1 MALAKTSVVL
11 VLNLV
16 QSCSGNAFL
25 KQSSEGAQSQTVGHI
40 GIEEMLLA
48 EVQSFMGKGH
58 MDANLP
64 EITSML
70 EPMWLSL
77 PKNKYGNLDHS
88 EVRYA
93 LRRIFVQRHGWH
105 IDGLEKIGTDV
116 ATDETSGLLRGKV
129 PAFLMD
135 RFQEAFG
142 DSGLKLHELA
152 IFAATL
158 EHIIHDD
165 ATDRLH
171 DLFTLLDL
179 KIEQSISQQK
189 ATEVL
194 IAFALSIIKGAKR
207 ISSAQNLRNLLARIH
222 VAYPGWE
229 DTQIWV
235 EDLFRT
241 EEFLESSR
249 LNPFADRT
257 WNFAQIEK
265 VAQKISHQFGHF
277 QNTDCQRLKTVMLEA
292 EDGDTG
298 RVRLS
303 AFYKKFL
310 ETNSLFKE
318 SAEGL
323 RNMGA
328 LEERSGES
336 RVIVSNYVLAPSN
349 CLADTGFYSIC
360 CINECEQVM
369 AQVETAVAAPFAR
382 PDTIVSIVSN
392 LSTTTV
398 DASSLL
404 PEVVARLHSVAE
416 RHGGFV
422 PLHGRLFAQWLHVVF
437 PRECPFPHTLGSV
450 NTTTTAGYTASS
462 SHQMEESKMEKYIL
476 NISSTPE
483 KQDVPEED
491 LEQFHWQH
499 EELVYRP
506 GEQPRMARSWIA
518 SACWLLIGVAACVFV
533 ITAFADVAR
542 RCRPDVQS
550 KATKIHLV

>member
-1 MALAKTSVVL
+1 MALARIFVVL
-11 VLNLV
+11 VFNLV
-16 QSCSGNAFL
+16 HSSTGNAFL
-25 KQSSEGAQSQTVGHI
+25 KQSSENAQTQVVGHI
-40 GIEEMLLA
+40 GIEEKLLE
-48 EVQSFMGKGH
+48 EVQGFMGKGH

-64 EITSML
+64 EITKML

-77 PKNKYGNLDHS
+77 PKNNYGNLDHS

-105 IDGLEKIGTDV
+105 IDGLEKLGTDV
-116 ATDETSGLLRGKV
+116 GTEETSGLLRGKV
-129 PAFLMD
+129 PAFLME
-135 RFQEAFG
+135 RFEEAFG

-158 EHIIHDD
+158 EHIIHED

-171 DLFTLLDL
+171 GLFSILDM
-179 KIEQSISQQK
+179 KIEQSMSHMK
-189 ATEVL
+189 ASEIL

-207 ISSAQNLRNLLARIH
+207 ISSESNLRHLLARIQI
-222 VAYPGWE
+222 AYPGWD
-229 DTQIWV
+229 DTKLWV
-235 EDLFRT
+235 EDLFKT
-241 EEFLESSR
+241 EEFLERSR
-249 LNPFADRT
+249 LNPFVARE
-257 WNFAQIEK
+257 WSFAQIESI
-265 VAQKISHQFGHF
+265 AQKISHQFGHF
-277 QNTDCQRLKTVMLEA
+277 QNTDCQRLKAVILEA

-298 RVRLS
+298 RVKLS
-303 AFYKKFL
+303 SFYKKFL

-369 AQVETAVAAPFAR
+369 AQVEKKVAAPFAR
-382 PDTIVSIVSN
+382 PETIVSIVSN
-392 LSTTTV
+392 ISTMTV
-398 DASSLL
+398 DTSSLQA
-404 PEVVARLHSVAE
+404 EAVARLHSVAE

-422 PLHGRLFAQWLHVVF
+422 PIHGRLFAQWLHVVF

-450 NTTTTAGYTASS
+450 NTTTTAGYTASNT
-462 SHQMEESKMEKYIL
+462 HQMEESHMETYLL
-476 NISSTPE
+476 NVSSAPE
-483 KQDVPEED
+483 REEATED
-491 LEQFHWQH
+491 ESELFHWQQ

-506 GEQPRMARSWIA
+506 GEQPRMARSSVA
-518 SACWLLIGVAACVFV
+518 SACWFLMGLAAFAFVA
-533 ITAFADVAR
+533 TAFADVVR
-542 RCRPDVQS
+542 RCRPDFRGKGS
-550 KATKIHLV
+550 TIHLV